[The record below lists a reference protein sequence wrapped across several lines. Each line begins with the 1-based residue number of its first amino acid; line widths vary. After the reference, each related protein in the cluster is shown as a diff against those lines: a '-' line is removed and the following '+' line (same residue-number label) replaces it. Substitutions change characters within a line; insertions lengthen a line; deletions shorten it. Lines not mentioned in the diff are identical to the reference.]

1 MVARLGLAHLSV
13 MTFCGRLVSSAARI
27 LSALAPHAGLGFRG
41 PPSGGGVTIGRRSS
55 QGVNQ
60 HRSGDPTSDRP
71 LLVDTL
77 KEIFVGCPD
86 VDPTLSIFY
95 SDFSYLLQFWSGPAS
110 VLIHPLEP
118 DERIEHRGRRNS
130 VRSRSVRGTESL
142 QTLCWRRQSGANSS
156 LKGRIPC

>member
-13 MTFCGRLVSSAARI
+13 MTFCGRLVGSAARI

-55 QGVNQ
+55 QGINQ

-86 VDPTLSIFY
+86 VDPTPGIFY
-95 SDFSYLLQFWSGPAS
+95 SDFSYLLQFWSGSRFGADLHTTSPWSPANES
-110 VLIHPLEP
+110 GRLCRPLGGRLETVTLT
-118 DERIEHRGRRNS
+118 RNRGAPLS
-130 VRSRSVRGTESL
+130 TPA
-142 QTLCWRRQSGANSS
+142 CAA
-156 LKGRIPC
+156 